1 MIWDVLRKQK
11 KSLLKPPEIV
21 KKMSEISAHKVASFP
36 DSSTYFLVTSGEIRF
51 FCARSTMEKWV

>member
-1 MIWDVLRKQK
+1 MNLKNQFINKDFYLTPYMIWDILRKQK

-36 DSSTYFLVTSGEIRF
+36 DSLYLLLSY
-51 FCARSTMEKWV
+51 